1 MTGWWR
7 WWRERG
13 SAERM
18 DAITRWPLYLFS
30 ATEPGLVL
38 LAISSRPGAWG
49 LAAGGL
55 LVVSAL
61 HAVAC
66 VVLLRAGLAAHLGGR
81 RAAAPLIA
89 GVAAGAV
96 VLAAMGTAIPGF
108 DADPGG
114 GGMSVTLIVTMI
126 AGGASTAAVTPL
138 LRTPSLLACVV
149 VGAAGCALIQ
159 AMVDAVAP
167 AADVGPEVTPLQAAG
182 YYAYPI
188 VLVALTYRV
197 STWMLGVVW
206 EIDRSR
212 AVHTS
217 LAVAEERLRFARD
230 LHDVLGRNLSLMAVQ
245 SELAARLAEHGDAAA
260 AERMLE
266 VRQVAHDS
274 LREMRAVVDGYR
286 RADLG
291 AELAGA
297 RALLRSAGVACQIT
311 GGVSRETLDRALPP
325 SAQTALGWVVREAT
339 TNVIRHSAATTCTVD
354 LDVRLGPGRART
366 AVLRITNDGVPPA
379 APGTASQHAPRPGA
393 APSPGPVAG
402 PGPGPTAGSGLAGL
416 GERLAGLGGVLSV
429 ARESGG
435 CFVLEVRLAVPDDV
449 SEGPVTAPRPAPT
462 AAEAQP

>member
-1 MTGWWR
+1 MSGVSGVSEGAAPARPLPGTGGSGAARRVRSLGRAEVTRSVEMAQVTTMPVLVVPLVLSGLLVPLDALAAPWELAAQMLPLTPVVDLMRHDTVGSMTGWWR

-81 RAAAPLIA
+81 RAAAPLVA

-114 GGMSVTLIVTMI
+114 GGMPVTLIVTMI
-126 AGGASTAAVTPL
+126 AGGASTAAVAPL

-167 AADVGPEVTPLQAAG
+167 AADVGLEVTPLQAAG

-212 AVHTS
+212 
-217 LAVAEERLRFARD
+217 
-230 LHDVLGRNLSLMAVQ
+230 
-245 SELAARLAEHGDAAA
+245 
-260 AERMLE
+260 
-266 VRQVAHDS
+266 
-274 LREMRAVVDGYR
+274 
-286 RADLG
+286 
-291 AELAGA
+291 
-297 RALLRSAGVACQIT
+297 RSTPASPWPRSGCGSPGT
-311 GGVSRETLDRALPP
+311 C
-325 SAQTALGWVVREAT
+325 
-339 TNVIRHSAATTCTVD
+339 TTCW
-354 LDVRLGPGRART
+354 A
-366 AVLRITNDGVPPA
+366 
-379 APGTASQHAPRPGA
+379 GTCR
-393 APSPGPVAG
+393 
-402 PGPGPTAGSGLAGL
+402 
-416 GERLAGLGGVLSV
+416 
-429 ARESGG
+429 
-435 CFVLEVRLAVPDDV
+435 
-449 SEGPVTAPRPAPT
+449 
-462 AAEAQP
+462 